1 MSATKIRILYIDDER
16 HNLYAFRAAFRIDF
30 DILLAESADEAREIL
45 KEKEVPI
52 IIADQRMPKE
62 TGIEFFESIK
72 DKYPYTMR
80 ILLTGYTDIQ
90 AVISAVNVGN
100 IFRYLQKPWNEEEIT
115 TAVHSAFEVY
125 DSRVQL
131 IQKQKELE
139 KAYGE
144 LDKFVYSA
152 SHDLRSPLM
161 SILGIIKLARI
172 EQEQGQ
178 SSTTQYFG
186 MIEESVLRLD
196 EFIKNIISYYKNNR
210 IENEITS
217 IDLQALSQEIVET
230 NRYQELAKNIKFELD
245 VQQPVSFRSDLLKLK
260 IIFSNLVSNAI
271 KYQVQ
276 NKADKK
282 LWIHIQVNREGARIE
297 IGDNGI
303 GIALT
308 EQENIFK
315 MFFRATNHNFG
326 SGIGLYIVKDAVSR
340 LNGKIF
346 VDSEVGRGTI
356 FRIDL
361 PNIT

>member
-1 MSATKIRILYIDDER
+1 MTAKKIRILYIDDER

-45 KEKEVPI
+45 KEKEIPI
-52 IIADQRMPKE
+52 IVADQRMPRE

-72 DKYPYTMR
+72 DQYPYTMR

-100 IFRYLQKPWNEEEIT
+100 IFRYLQKPWNEEEIRG
-115 TAVHSAFEVY
+115 AVQSAFEVY

-131 IQKQKELE
+131 IEKQRELE
-139 KAYGE
+139 KAYVE

-172 EQEQGQ
+172 EQDP
-178 SSTTQYFG
+178 SSTEQYFN
-186 MIEESVLRLD
+186 MIEESVHRLD
-196 EFIKNIISYYKNNR
+196 VFIKNIISYYKNNR
-210 IENEITS
+210 IENDFS
-217 IDLQALSQEIVET
+217 QIDFLQICKEIVEA
-230 NRYQELAKNIKFELD
+230 NRYQELAKDVQFEVD
-245 VQQPVSFRSDLLKLK
+245 VQQPVSFRSDVLKLN
-260 IIFSNLVSNAI
+260 IIFSNLISNAI
-271 KYQVQ
+271 KYQDP
-276 NKADKK
+276 KKTDKK
-282 LWIHIQVNREGARIE
+282 LWVRIQVDREGARIE

-340 LNGKIF
+340 LNGKIY
-346 VDSEVGRGTI
+346 VDSEVGRGTV

-361 PNIT
+361 PNIQ

>member
-1 MSATKIRILYIDDER
+1 MSTKKIRILYIDDER

-45 KEKEVPI
+45 KEKVVPI
-52 IIADQRMPKE
+52 IIADQRMPRE

-72 DKYPYTMR
+72 DQYPYTMR

-100 IFRYLQKPWNEEEIT
+100 IFRYLQKPWSEEEIKA
-115 TAVHSAFEVY
+115 AVHSAFEVY

-131 IQKQKELE
+131 IEKQKELE

-172 EQEQGQ
+172 EQDHSATEQ
-178 SSTTQYFG
+178 YYG

-210 IENEITS
+210 IENDVTT
-217 IDLQALSQEIVET
+217 IDLRAVSHEILEA
-230 NRYQELAKNIKFELD
+230 NKYQELAKNVKFELD
-245 VQQPVSFRSDLLKLK
+245 VQQPVSFRTDLLKLN
-260 IIFSNLVSNAI
+260 IIFSNLISNAI
-271 KYQVQ
+271 KYQDPKKQ
-276 NKADKK
+276 DKR
-282 LWIHIQVNREGARIE
+282 LWINIQVNREGARIE

-303 GIALT
+303 GIAIT

-361 PNIT
+361 PNIS

>member
-1 MSATKIRILYIDDER
+1 MSQKKICILYIDDER
-16 HNLYAFRAAFRIDF
+16 HNLYAFRAAFRIEF
-30 DILLAESADEAREIL
+30 EILLAESAAEAREIL
-45 KEKEVPI
+45 KEKVVPI
-52 IIADQRMPKE
+52 IIADQRMPRE

-72 DKYPYTMR
+72 DQYPFTMR

-90 AVISAVNVGN
+90 AVISGVNVGN
-100 IFRYLQKPWNEEEIT
+100 IFRYLQKPWNEEEIQA
-115 TAVHSAFEVY
+115 AVHAAFDVY

-131 IQKQKELE
+131 IEKQKELE
-139 KAYGE
+139 KAYNE

-172 EQEQGQ
+172 EQDQ
-178 SSTTQYFG
+178 SATDQYFN
-186 MIEESVLRLD
+186 MIEDSVNRLD

-210 IENEITS
+210 IENDITTIDIRLLSEEI
-217 IDLQALSQEIVET
+217 IEA

-245 VQQPVSFRSDLLKLK
+245 VQQPVSFRSDILKLK
-260 IIFSNLVSNAI
+260 IIFNNLVSNAI
-271 KYQVQ
+271 KYQVAT
-276 NKADKK
+276 KADKK
-282 LWIHIQVNREGARIE
+282 LWIHILVTREGARIE

-303 GIALT
+303 GIAIT

-315 MFFRATNHNFG
+315 MFFRATSHNFG

-340 LNGKIF
+340 LNGKIY

-361 PNIT
+361 PNIS

>member
-1 MSATKIRILYIDDER
+1 MSTKKIRILYIDDER
-16 HNLYAFRAAFRIDF
+16 HNLYAFRAAFRIDY

-45 KEKEVPI
+45 KEKVVPI
-52 IIADQRMPKE
+52 IIADQRMPRE

-72 DKYPYTMR
+72 DQYPYTMR

-100 IFRYLQKPWNEEEIT
+100 IFRYLQKPWSEDEIRA
-115 TAVHSAFEVY
+115 AVQAAFEVY

-131 IQKQKELE
+131 IEKQKELE

-172 EQEQGQ
+172 EQDH
-178 SSTTQYFG
+178 SATAQYYN
-186 MIEESVLRLD
+186 MIEESVNRLD

-217 IDLQALSQEIVET
+217 IDLRKVSNDIIEA
-230 NRYQELAKNIKFELD
+230 NRYQELAKNVKFDLD
-245 VQQPVSFRSDLLKLK
+245 VQQPVSFRSDLLKLN

-271 KYQVQ
+271 KYQDPKKQ
-276 NKADKK
+276 DKK
-282 LWIHIQVNREGARIE
+282 LWIHIQVDREGARIE

-303 GIALT
+303 GIAVT

-346 VDSEVGRGTI
+346 VDSEVGRGTV

-361 PNIT
+361 PNIL

>member
-1 MSATKIRILYIDDER
+1 MSQKKICILYIDDER
-16 HNLYAFRAAFRIDF
+16 HNLYAFRAAFRIEF
-30 DILLAESADEAREIL
+30 EILLAESAAEAREIL
-45 KEKEVPI
+45 KEKVVPI
-52 IIADQRMPKE
+52 IIADQRMPRE

-72 DKYPYTMR
+72 DQYPFTMR

-90 AVISAVNVGN
+90 AVISGVNVGN
-100 IFRYLQKPWNEEEIT
+100 IFRYLQKPWNEEEIQA
-115 TAVHSAFEVY
+115 AVHAAFDVY

-131 IQKQKELE
+131 IEKQKELE
-139 KAYGE
+139 KAYNE

-172 EQEQGQ
+172 EQDQ
-178 SSTTQYFG
+178 SATDQYFN
-186 MIEESVLRLD
+186 MIEDSVNRLD

-210 IENEITS
+210 IENDITAIDIRLLSEEI
-217 IDLQALSQEIVET
+217 IEA

-245 VQQPVSFRSDLLKLK
+245 VQQPVSFRSDILKLK
-260 IIFSNLVSNAI
+260 IIFNNLVSNAI
-271 KYQVQ
+271 KYQVAT
-276 NKADKK
+276 KADKK
-282 LWIHIQVNREGARIE
+282 LWIHILVTREGARIE

-303 GIALT
+303 GIAIT

-315 MFFRATNHNFG
+315 MFFRATSHNFG

-340 LNGKIF
+340 LNGKIY

-361 PNIT
+361 PNIS